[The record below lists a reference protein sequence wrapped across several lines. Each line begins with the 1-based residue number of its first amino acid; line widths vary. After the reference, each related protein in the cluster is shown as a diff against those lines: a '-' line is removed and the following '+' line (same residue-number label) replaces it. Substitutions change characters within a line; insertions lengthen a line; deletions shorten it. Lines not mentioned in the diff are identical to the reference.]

1 MSEDKKDKDSSQ
13 DKIKALKA
21 ELEELKAQEEIKK
34 LNSEID
40 SIKKNSPT
48 EEKEK
53 VENFIPSKEEKVVV
67 QTFSNSG
74 EIKKKGYIGK
84 IISILYVLFYN
95 FIVQIVMAVAI
106 YQGSAASLISQF
118 WILMAIVCTGTS
130 FVSMLLTSILQN
142 NNKWRTFILLSLT
155 AFWSVLLIK
164 LLQYPQ
170 SFTLTK

>member
-21 ELEELKAQEEIKK
+21 ELKEIRDQKINTLKAELKELKAQEEIKR

-48 EEKEK
+48 EEK
-53 VENFIPSKEEKVVV
+53 EKVVV

-118 WILMAIVCTGTS
+118 WILMAIVCTVTS

-155 AFWSVLLIK
+155 AFWSVLVIK
-164 LLQYPQ
+164 LLQYP
-170 SFTLTK
+170 